1 MCFLVLY
8 ESKVGVMREDDGLVG
23 VVGESADREG
33 VMKGHVER
41 EGVGDCW
48 GWSVWKGRVRVEGWH
63 WLRIAIATIR
73 NERPV

>member
-41 EGVGDCW
+41 EIVGDGVC
-48 GWSVWKGRVRVEGWH
+48 GKGG
-63 WLRIAIATIR
+63 
-73 NERPV
+73 